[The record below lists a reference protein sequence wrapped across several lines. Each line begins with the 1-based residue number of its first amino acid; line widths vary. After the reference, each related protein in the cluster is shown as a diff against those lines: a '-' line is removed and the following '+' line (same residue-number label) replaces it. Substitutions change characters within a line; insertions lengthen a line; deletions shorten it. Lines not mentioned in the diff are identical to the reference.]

1 MPANRRASTILII
14 GALAFLGACARSVAV
29 ESEPGP
35 AYTLAVVNPM
45 PHDMIVSYTDGTGT
59 RLLGTVPANGREQFL
74 VTGAATPSIR
84 VLATDE
90 EETHTVDRAVTL
102 RAGGTTEVQLTM

>member
-1 MPANRRASTILII
+1 MPANHRASTILTIV
-14 GALAFLGACARSVAV
+14 ALAFLAACTRPVSV

-35 AYTLAVVNPM
+35 AYTLVVVNPM

-59 RLLGTVPANGREQFL
+59 SLLGTVPANGRDEFII
-74 VTGAATPSIR
+74 TGAATPNIR

-90 EETHTVDRAVTL
+90 EETHTVDRMVTL
-102 RAGGTTEVQLTM
+102 RAGGTTEVRLNM